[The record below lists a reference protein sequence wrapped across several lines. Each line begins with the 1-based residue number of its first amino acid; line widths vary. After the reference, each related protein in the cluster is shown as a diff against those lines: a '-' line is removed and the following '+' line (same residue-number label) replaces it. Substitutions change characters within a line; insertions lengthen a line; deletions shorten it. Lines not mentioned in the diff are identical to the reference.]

1 MTWIHIRSDSA
12 TSLPPRDILI
22 HCYSRRHRSLTVPV
36 MMPTLGY
43 ATSHGYI
50 VFPPEADRQMSSV
63 SCTVTRTPT
72 NSQPSSSST
81 SQLGMSLSLQGNG
94 FEPNT
99 PTTNQ
104 SATPVTG
111 LLMKACKKDKKPQW
125 ILSEDRK
132 KLLGH
137 RANDPRFKHMR
148 KIGKKDILFTKGG
161 SLYTSEAQSQGNV
174 RRKLFEAFKE
184 THIGKKKNTKIENVV
199 ES

>member
-1 MTWIHIRSDSA
+1 
-12 TSLPPRDILI
+12 
-22 HCYSRRHRSLTVPV
+22 

-81 SQLGMSLSLQGNG
+81 SQLGMSSLRLQGNG

-148 KIGKKDILFTKGG
+148 KIGKAT
-161 SLYTSEAQSQGNV
+161 
-174 RRKLFEAFKE
+174 RRSVTQAEAFKE
-184 THIGKKKNTKIENVV
+184 THIGKKKNTEDPEMWV
-199 ES
+199 ELRAQLTYVSL